1 MENTQA
7 GAPGAQAFDPTAWL
21 NKGAAVEAPVTPT
34 PNATVAGQQHQAA
47 PTVAQQ
53 IELNMI
59 KAGYVKQAD
68 GTYAPPAG
76 APPAAAAAQP
86 ASPDG
91 GAAAAG
97 AASAASAPA
106 KGGLVI
112 DEQGVIEL
120 RKVIGKNEGEVTLAD
135 ISAAIA
141 EREARLTAHNET
153 LAAGGIFI
161 NDTIKD
167 IRATLALDDREF
179 VKKMLGK
186 SVPAASLDSVV
197 DNIVV
202 SNQLKATADGF
213 RTELNTQLT
222 TEETRLKSEHEAR
235 VQAALAQKTAPDVTA
250 VTARYVAAAKD
261 ISTIAGV
268 SLGKTP
274 EEVSTVIGKAAAAL
288 ADGSFARDVVGNDAN
303 MIQLALLWQSRESLG
318 SVLTELGRQQGKAAL
333 LLEELGNVRPANQ
346 QGVVHVPGDSAF
358 DPNKFRQRA

>member
-7 GAPGAQAFDPTAWL
+7 GAAGAPAFDPTAWL
-21 NKGAAVEAPVTPT
+21 NKGAAVEAPVSPT

-53 IELNMI
+53 IELNQI
-59 KAGYVKQAD
+59 RAGHVKQAD

-76 APPAAAAAQP
+76 AQPAAAAAQP

-91 GAAAAG
+91 GAAAA
-97 AASAASAPA
+97 AAPAPA

-112 DEQGVIEL
+112 DEQGIIEL
-120 RKVIGKNEGEVTLAD
+120 RKVIGKNDGELTVAD

-153 LAAGGIFI
+153 LAAGGIFV

-186 SVPAASLDSVV
+186 SVPASSLDSVV
-197 DNIVV
+197 DNIIV

-222 TEETRLKSEHEAR
+222 TEETRLKSEHDAR

-274 EEVSTVIGKAAAAL
+274 EEVSTVVGKAAAAL

-303 MIQLALLWQSRESLG
+303 MIQLALLWQSRETLG

-333 LLEELGNVRPANQ
+333 LLEELGNVRPADQ
-346 QGVVHVPGDSAF
+346 HGVVPVPGDGTF